1 MDQLDTPGALRVL
14 VAPDSFKGSLPAHA
28 VASRIAA
35 GIRRAVPGTVI
46 TEAPIADGGEGTAS
60 AVALGLGGSWHSV
73 AVLDANGAIIDLPF
87 AACRSTELG
96 EFAIF
101 DVAEAVGLP
110 AAASAPGVRTTRGIG
125 QAVRAIAA
133 QGFKTI
139 VLGLGGSSTNDG
151 GAGMLSELMV
161 DFIDADNAPFYPVLD
176 TLAHIRTLEKR
187 EDAAWLA
194 GVKLIGLTDVTS
206 PLTGPDGASHVF
218 GAQKGVADL
227 DRADRLL
234 AQYASRVQAWLPNA
248 DFANVDGAGAAGGL
262 GFGLRVL
269 GGTLQ
274 PGAKFILDA
283 LQLPHTAGAFDWII
297 TGEGRSDRQTLLGK
311 GPALVSQL
319 ARRHGVPVTL
329 LSGAVDHGTALDA
342 AFDGCFS
349 VQSAPVSLEFAMRN
363 AGDLLETAAYQLAK
377 VFATAALVNRGNS
390 RGGVA

>member
-1 MDQLDTPGALRVL
+1 MPTVAKGRPARLRW
-14 VAPDSFKGSLPAHA
+14 
-28 VASRIAA
+28 
-35 GIRRAVPGTVI
+35 
-46 TEAPIADGGEGTAS
+46 
-60 AVALGLGGSWHSV
+60 GLGGSWHSV

-110 AAASAPGVRTTRGIG
+110 DATSAPGVRTTRGIG

-133 QGFKTI
+133 QGFTTI

-161 DFIDADNAPFYPVLD
+161 DFLDADKALFHPVLD
-176 TLAHIRTLEKR
+176 TLSRIRTLEKR

-194 GVKLIGLTDVTS
+194 DVKLIGLTDVTS
-206 PLTGPDGASHVF
+206 PLSGPDGASHIF
-218 GAQKGVADL
+218 GAQKGLADL
-227 DRADRLL
+227 DEADRLL
-234 AQYASRVQAWLPNA
+234 EQYGSRVQDWMDA
-248 DFANVDGAGAAGGL
+248 DFADVDGAGAAGGL
-262 GFGLRVL
+262 GFGLCVL
-269 GGTLQ
+269 GGALQ
-274 PGAKFILDA
+274 PGAEFILDA
-283 LQLPHTAGAFDWII
+283 LGLTRAAGAFDWII

-329 LSGAVDHGTALDA
+329 LSGAVDHGAALDA

-363 AGDLLETAAYQLAK
+363 AGDLLETAACQLARM
-377 VFATAALVNRGNS
+377 FATAALKNRGTS
-390 RGGVA
+390 RTGVGGSGFG